1 MGELPGLNP
10 WMYLSTLRCVE
21 TTMLM
26 LAGKKKAEETFSCVF
41 HSNPSSMKNG
51 SIYVIKSRK
60 LNTLLH
66 IIPACSN
73 RINILKKKKKIKKS
87 VSEVASVGLHMEQKR
102 QKWLGERKVKRRE
115 GRKEMLVSLFLLH
128 TSQHTVQK

>member
-41 HSNPSSMKNG
+41 HSNLSSTKTDPFMLLNPENLTLS
-51 SIYVIKSRK
+51 SI
-60 LNTLLH
+60 
-66 IIPACSN
+66 
-73 RINILKKKKKIKKS
+73 
-87 VSEVASVGLHMEQKR
+87 
-102 QKWLGERKVKRRE
+102 
-115 GRKEMLVSLFLLH
+115 LFLPAQIAS
-128 TSQHTVQK
+128 TY